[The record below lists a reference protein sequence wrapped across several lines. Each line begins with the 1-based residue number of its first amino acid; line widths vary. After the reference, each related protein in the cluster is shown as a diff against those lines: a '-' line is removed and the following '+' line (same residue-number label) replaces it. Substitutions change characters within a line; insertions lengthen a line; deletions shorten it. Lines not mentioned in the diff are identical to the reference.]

1 MSDRPRLAPPN
12 FLYPVSK
19 LVVCTSPT
27 KRPEQ
32 FDSVTGYQ
40 FLNHLAGTASLK
52 TDVTAS
58 LEN

>member
-1 MSDRPRLAPPN
+1 MHGVVEHLCTTPE

-40 FLNHLAGTASLK
+40 F
-52 TDVTAS
+52 
-58 LEN
+58 